1 MPTDEQQEQL
11 KQAEVQ
17 FQQAQQEFQQAVSE
31 HVEDV
36 LQKCSQDEIIAELR
50 RRHWHGTL
58 HITTTIEL

>member
-17 FQQAQQEFQQAVSE
+17 FQQAVSE
-31 HVEDV
+31 HVECV

-50 RRHWHGTL
+50 RRHWRGTL